1 MSKFASYVESKDA
14 LEELK
19 KKVALLEK
27 DESVQKV
34 IGFQSKLNDLMEKY
48 KVTRADVLR
57 LWGIED
63 AGSKSV
69 KVTKA
74 VKPVKVKKTAKAG
87 DKRFQARPVKTF
99 KNPHT
104 GEVVKT
110 KGGNHKVL
118 NAWRETYGKEVI
130 DSWIV

>member
-1 MSKFASYVESKDA
+1 MSKYASYVETMDA

-19 KKVALLEK
+19 RKAALLEK

-34 IGFQSKLNDLMEKY
+34 IGFQAKLNDLMEKY
-48 KVTRADVLR
+48 KVSRADVLQM
-57 LWGIED
+57 WGVEEKI
-63 AGSKSV
+63 SKA
-69 KVTKA
+69 TKA
-74 VKPVKVKKTAKAG
+74 PKSAKPAKAG
-87 DKRFQARPVKTF
+87 DKRFQARPLKTY

-118 NAWRETYGKEVI
+118 NAWRETYGKDVI
-130 DSWIV
+130 DGWMV

>member
-1 MSKFASYVESKDA
+1 MSKYASYVETMDA

-19 KKVALLEK
+19 RKAALLEK

-34 IGFQSKLNDLMEKY
+34 IGFQAKLNDLMEKY
-48 KVTRADVLR
+48 KVSRADVLQM
-57 LWGIED
+57 WGVEEKI
-63 AGSKSV
+63 SKA
-69 KVTKA
+69 TKA
-74 VKPVKVKKTAKAG
+74 PKSAKPAKAG
-87 DKRFQARPVKTF
+87 DKRFQARPLKTY

-118 NAWRETYGKEVI
+118 NAWRETYGKDVI
-130 DSWIV
+130 DAWMV

>member
-1 MSKFASYVESKDA
+1 MSKYASYVETMDA

-19 KKVALLEK
+19 RKAALLEK

-34 IGFQSKLNDLMEKY
+34 IGFQAKLNDLMEKY
-48 KVTRADVLR
+48 KVSRADVLQM
-57 LWGIED
+57 WGVEEKI
-63 AGSKSV
+63 SKA
-69 KVTKA
+69 TKTPKSA
-74 VKPVKVKKTAKAG
+74 KPAKAG
-87 DKRFQARPVKTF
+87 DKRFQARPLKTY

-118 NAWRETYGKEVI
+118 NAWRETYGKDVI
-130 DSWIV
+130 DAWMV

>member
-1 MSKFASYVESKDA
+1 MSKYASYVETMDA

-19 KKVALLEK
+19 RKAALLEK

-34 IGFQSKLNDLMEKY
+34 IGFQAKLNDLMEKY
-48 KVTRADVLR
+48 KVSRADVLQM
-57 LWGIED
+57 WGVEEKI
-63 AGSKSV
+63 SKA
-69 KVTKA
+69 TKA
-74 VKPVKVKKTAKAG
+74 PKSAKPAKAG
-87 DKRFQARPVKTF
+87 DKRFQARPLKTY

-118 NAWRETYGKEVI
+118 NAWRETFGKDVI
-130 DSWIV
+130 DAWMV